1 MLLSVNSSNTQQGG
15 NTMLRSDLDAPNIYC
30 MISGVALV
38 ALGIIGFIVSDLWG
52 VVEFDIAHNI
62 LHLIGGGLAAYLAF
76 SETEPLVTPY
86 AEGSGAVYL
95 LLGIAGFFSPT
106 LWGLGQAV
114 GLHFEVAENIFHLI
128 LGGWGLHAGLA
139 PSGSPRVCRA

>member
-86 AEGSGAVYL
+86 AKGSGAVYL

-106 LWGLGQAV
+106 LWGLGEAI
-114 GLHFEVAENIFHLI
+114 GLQLEVAENIIHLI
-128 LGGWGLHAGLA
+128 IGASGLYAGFA
-139 PSGSPRVCRA
+139 PVSLPRWSRA